1 VNPCRRLSLSLSEGI
16 KQLRRN
22 MADHLSYSTLCDAAH
37 KRKKLQ
43 ASDWQHL
50 HECDECVVGLAKIL
64 QVEIDLEELR
74 KKFPAA

>member
-1 VNPCRRLSLSLSEGI
+1 MSLSEGI

-22 MADHLSYSTLCDAAH
+22 MVDHLPYSTLCDAAH
-37 KRKKLQ
+37 KTKPLQ
-43 ASDWQHL
+43 ASAWEHL
-50 HECDECVVGLAKIL
+50 HECDECVIGLAKIL